1 MKLLRINSTDPR
13 CNASLK
19 MPFRGRVDIPED
31 FFPKLISR
39 IDNFEKKQIERELS
53 IEEQKKKTIISWVK
67 KIFPP
72 KKVKTLESIWKKAL
86 SNLNNSMA
94 KLSNEYILICRKD
107 DNLSYSSMIFNIIK
121 NKESIY
127 AVSADIGNPKLLTED
142 IKSTVEKIIK
152 GQSLWK

>member
-19 MPFRGRVDIPED
+19 MPFWGRVDISKD
-31 FFPKLISR
+31 FFPKLINR
-39 IDNFEKKQIERELS
+39 IGDFEKQKIERELS

-67 KIFPP
+67 KIFFP

-107 DNLSYSSMIFNIIK
+107 DLCSSSITFNIVK
-121 NKESIY
+121 GKERIY
-127 AVSADIGNPKLLTED
+127 GISGNLGNPKLLTED

-152 GQSLWK
+152 GQSLWE